1 MGRGAQQERPEG
13 DIGDGDLAMGD
24 DAAEPHL
31 QPRLRDLAR
40 GKEMRQFWLEFKDQ
54 DRIEE
59 VRCHEMVAGDGVVRF
74 LLHVKGGR
82 TSMVVM
88 YPLHRIQ
95 SIEEHL
101 YDAEGWGSDDEYRY
115 IPW

>member
-1 MGRGAQQERPEG
+1 MGRGERQERPDG
-13 DIGDGDLAMGD
+13 DIGDEDFAGSDE
-24 DAAEPHL
+24 AAGPHL

-82 TSMVVM
+82 TSMVVL
-88 YPLHRIQ
+88 YPLTRIQ
-95 SIEEHL
+95 TIEEHL
-101 YDAEGWGSDDEYRY
+101 YDEENWESDDEYRY